1 MTQLENKYLTCN
13 VCSMNCTFNS
23 MYLMEQ
29 FRFKSD
35 FCKRHMEK
43 YRMSMTTPPTEQEQF
58 PAVTDCPPTL
68 AGEIKNAK
76 ISKGAALRFNEGKV
90 PMAYVPL
97 DLLDG
102 AARVME
108 KGAAKYKD
116 SENYRKGYSDL
127 RSPLSSL
134 MRHLTELQRAIAE
147 EDLDG
152 RGGHL
157 LDKESGEGH
166 IHHLIT
172 SALLLLHSMRLK
184 GYKT

>member
-1 MTQLENKYLTCN
+1 MTLQGNDDILTCT
-13 VCSMNCTFNS
+13 VCPQGCLFSGL
-23 MYLMEQ
+23 YLMNQ
-29 FRFKSD
+29 FRFKD
-35 FCKRHMEK
+35 KRCLERMEK
-43 YRMSMTTPPTEQEQF
+43 FRMSVT
-58 PAVTDCPPTL
+58 TDCPPFEVKSEAL
-68 AGEIKNAK
+68 SASPKEMEAK
-76 ISKGAALRFNEGKV
+76 GTALRFNEGKV

-108 KGAAKYKD
+108 KGAVKYGD
-116 SENYRKGYSDL
+116 PENYRKGYPEL

-152 RGGHL
+152 SGGHL

>member
-1 MTQLENKYLTCN
+1 MTQLESKPQQVVSKPQQVENN
-13 VCSMNCTFNS
+13 
-23 MYLMEQ
+23 
-29 FRFKSD
+29 
-35 FCKRHMEK
+35 
-43 YRMSMTTPPTEQEQF
+43 
-58 PAVTDCPPTL
+58 TDCPPLVMPETPK
-68 AGEIKNAK
+68 GE
-76 ISKGAALRFNEGKV
+76 ALRFNTGKT

-108 KGAAKYKD
+108 KGAVKYKD
-116 SENYRKGYSDL
+116 PENYRKGYPEL

-152 RGGHL
+152 SGGHL

>member
-1 MTQLENKYLTCN
+1 MPE
-13 VCSMNCTFNS
+13 
-23 MYLMEQ
+23 
-29 FRFKSD
+29 
-35 FCKRHMEK
+35 
-43 YRMSMTTPPTEQEQF
+43 TPK
-58 PAVTDCPPTL
+58 
-68 AGEIKNAK
+68 GE
-76 ISKGAALRFNEGKV
+76 ALRFNTGKT

-108 KGAAKYKD
+108 KGAVKYKD
-116 SENYRKGYSDL
+116 PENYRKGYPEL

-152 RGGHL
+152 SGGHL

>member
-1 MTQLENKYLTCN
+1 
-13 VCSMNCTFNS
+13 MN
-23 MYLMEQ
+23 Q
-29 FRFKSD
+29 FRFKD
-35 FCKRHMEK
+35 KRCLERLEK
-43 YRMSMTTPPTEQEQF
+43 FRMSI
-58 PAVTDCPPTL
+58 TDCPPPVIPET
-68 AGEIKNAK
+68 AK
-76 ISKGAALRFNEGKV
+76 GVALRFNEGKT

-108 KGAAKYKD
+108 KGAVKYKD
-116 SENYRKGYSDL
+116 PENYRKGYPEL